1 MLRSKRTEAVLNIT
15 EYEPL
20 KKAKAILGQ
29 AKDKVARLEAD
40 LQNAKAEAQS
50 LEEEA
55 IRLATLA
62 EVGEAENKAAAEA
75 EKKTAAAKRTA
86 QELEGALRRAKLE
99 LQVKADL
106 VKQKEAEARKAVAD
120 NLRNAHKKAV
130 RKLADILAQAVEA
143 NLQVKE
149 IQEQWYRLNL
159 NGGKF
164 DGLPGTLPGMHWAE
178 LLPEQ
183 HAKLGGPKTGG
194 VVAETKYSF
203 WLKELRRYGY
213 AE

>member
-1 MLRSKRTEAVLNIT
+1 MIKKPALTDISD
-15 EYEPL
+15 YEPL
-20 KKAKAILGQ
+20 KKALAALEQ
-29 AKDKVARLEAD
+29 AKAKVADVESK
-40 LQNAKAEAQS
+40 LQKAKAEAQA
-50 LEEEA
+50 LEEETIKLSA
-55 IRLATLA
+55 LA
-62 EVGEAENKAAAEA
+62 EIGEVDGKEVKQLEKRAAN
-75 EKKTAAAKRTA
+75 AKQTV
-86 QELEGALRRAKLE
+86 QELEGALRRTKLE
-99 LQVKADL
+99 VQVKADL
-106 VKQKEAEARKAVAD
+106 VKQKEAEAREAIAD

-149 IQEQWYRLNL
+149 IQEQWYRLKL

-164 DGLPGTLPGMHWAE
+164 DGLPGTLPGMHWEE

-194 VVAETKYSF
+194 VVAETKYSL